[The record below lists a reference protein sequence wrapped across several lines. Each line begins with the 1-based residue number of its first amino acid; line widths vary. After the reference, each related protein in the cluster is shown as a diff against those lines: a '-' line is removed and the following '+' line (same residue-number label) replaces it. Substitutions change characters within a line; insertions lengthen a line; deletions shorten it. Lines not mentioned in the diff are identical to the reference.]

1 LRILPVIPTLKHM
14 LSSTLNNLGFAFK
27 AQWPWFVVMGVVF
40 TAVAA
45 VNGLNL
51 MSGGLDLK
59 AQIEANPEK
68 ALVFVMSFLVAI
80 IVGFLGFASIAVS
93 WHRYVL
99 LDEVPQGL
107 AKLRVD
113 RTVWRYFGN
122 MFLIAL
128 CIIPLMIPVSIGVTP
143 LMAVNPFVAMAGFFV
158 FVMLVMLPI
167 IYRLSI
173 KLPAVALGR
182 TDFKLGNAWDVSR
195 GNWWPIVGVSVI
207 FSLISWGIDLFMT
220 GLSSALYS
228 FMDPAIS
235 FSIEFAAN
243 ALVNWIVT
251 VMGITMLTS
260 LYGYFEEKR
269 DF

>member
-1 LRILPVIPTLKHM
+1 M
-14 LSSTLNNLGFAFK
+14 LSSTLNNLGFALK
-27 AQWPWFVVMGVVF
+27 AQWPWFVVIGVVF
-40 TAVAA
+40 TAVSTL
-45 VNGLNL
+45 NGLNL
-51 MSGGLDLK
+51 MSGEEDLK
-59 AQIEANPEK
+59 AQILANPDK
-68 ALVFVMSFLVAI
+68 VLAFVMSIIFAI
-80 IVGFLGFASIAVS
+80 IEGFLGFASIAVS

-99 LDEVPQGL
+99 LDEVPRGL

-113 RTVWRYFGN
+113 GTVWRYFGN

-128 CIIPLMIPVSIGVTP
+128 CIIPLMIPVSFGVMP
-143 LMAVNPFVAMAGFFV
+143 LMSVNPLLAMAGFFV
-158 FVMLVMLPI
+158 FAMLVMLPI

-195 GNWWPIVGVSVI
+195 GNWGPIVGIAVV
-207 FSLISWGIDLFMT
+207 FSLISWAIDLLLT
-220 GLSSALYS
+220 GFSSAFLS
-228 FMDPAIS
+228 FVDPAIG
-235 FSIEFAAN
+235 FSIAV
-243 ALVNWIVT
+243 ALNLFVNWIVT